1 MRTLKFIVNGQIIE
15 QDPNC
20 DFANLVPGTDGYLQA
35 EFSFSPEWDG
45 CAKVAFFK
53 SVLGTEYEPQVLKD
67 GRTCVIPPEALTKRQ
82 FKVGVVGKNDK
93 LKLKTNTVTISQNG
107 GKHESS

>member
-35 EFSFSPEWDG
+35 EFAFSPEWDG

-53 SVLGTEYEPQVLKD
+53 SMLGVEYEPQALSN
-67 GRTCVIPPEALTKRQ
+67 GRTCIIPADALKKKQ
-82 FKVGVVGKNDK
+82 FKVGVIGKNNK
-93 LKLKTNTVTISQNG
+93 LKLKTNTVTVSQNG
-107 GKHESS
+107 GKT